1 MAWTTSRPPP
11 RPSHDPANE
20 HELSDDQDLDSDQI
34 ETAAEFLAALHEFT
48 TLYDAEDAEDAEDA
62 DPHWSDSFDTYADF
76 MAAAND
82 PNLGNSDD
90 SDTEE

>member
-1 MAWTTSRPPP
+1 MTRTSTPARSRPPP
-11 RPSHDPANE
+11 
-20 HELSDDQDLDSDQI
+20 
-34 ETAAEFLAALHEFT
+34 EFLAALHDVT
-48 TLYDAEDAEDAEDA
+48 TLYDAEDA

-90 SDTEE
+90 SDPEK